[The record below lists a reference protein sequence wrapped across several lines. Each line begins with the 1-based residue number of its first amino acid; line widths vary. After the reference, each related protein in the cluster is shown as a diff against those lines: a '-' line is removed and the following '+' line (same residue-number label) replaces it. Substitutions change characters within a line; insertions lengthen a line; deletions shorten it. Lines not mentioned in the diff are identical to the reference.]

1 MATVLGVGRIS
12 LKTRIFTPQLFKLVP
27 VVQGRCVSDKSSGP
41 SQKASNKTAK
51 QESST
56 EQASYKVPEYYSH
69 TIDTYAD
76 MEIEMASHR
85 QSQPD
90 PRVPYHHHYPWEKSS

>member
-1 MATVLGVGRIS
+1 MLVHIVMFIKGLRSKLLIIFLVKAT
-12 LKTRIFTPQLFKLVP
+12 
-27 VVQGRCVSDKSSGP
+27 
-41 SQKASNKTAK
+41 K

-56 EQASYKVPEYYSH
+56 ASYKVPEYYSH

-76 MEIEMASHR
+76 MEIEMASYR

-90 PRVPYHHHYPWEKSS
+90 PRVPYYHHYPWEKSSQK